1 MALWEA
7 SIEQTCVQ
15 AERDAVEVEDEAAVA
30 EYAALAA
37 ARADAAAAARA
48 VLTLPEHILPFLQ
61 PGRLVRLLAPPGEGV
76 RADVDA
82 LNPKP
87 CDTLMGEADGLDPV
101 RLASNGEASTSAAA
115 ALGPGLGR
123 EDAGAWGAVVNFER
137 VGSAKAGG
145 GGGCGGD
152 AAGGQYVVD
161 VLVNCAPDS
170 VPGRGPRRRVA
181 STHVPTVLGL
191 RLLPAL
197 RQGPTLNPALR
208 AVRMQELAA
217 TGALRR
223 TSTLNCKPLL
233 SVPTL

>member
-1 MALWEA
+1 M
-7 SIEQTCVQ
+7 
-15 AERDAVEVEDEAAVA
+15 EVEDEAAVA

-37 ARADAAAAARA
+37 ARADAAAAARS

-61 PGRLVRLLAPPGEGV
+61 PGRLVRLLAPPGEGL
-76 RADVDA
+76 RADADA
-82 LNPKP
+82 LIAKP
-87 CDTLMGEADGLDPV
+87 HDTLTGEAGGPDAA

-137 VGSAKAGG
+137 VGSAKAGSNG
-145 GGGCGGD
+145 SGSD

-181 STHVPTVLGL
+181 STHVPTVLVPVPSAC
-191 RLLPAL
+191 PAS
-197 RQGPTLNPALR
+197 R
-208 AVRMQELAA
+208 ANLAPCIA
-217 TGALRR
+217 GGWSAGTGALRR
-223 TSTLNCKPLL
+223 GPSLKCKPLV
-233 SVPTL
+233 SVPAS